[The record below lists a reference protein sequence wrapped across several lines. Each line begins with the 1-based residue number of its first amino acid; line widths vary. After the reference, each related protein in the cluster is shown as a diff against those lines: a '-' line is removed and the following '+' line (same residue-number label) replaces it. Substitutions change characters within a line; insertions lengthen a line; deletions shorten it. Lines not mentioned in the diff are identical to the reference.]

1 MSWEALFDRA
11 AAYDVTVDDVRATLT
26 ERRAASADDP
36 DADEEGGD
44 GR

>member
-1 MSWEALFDRA
+1 MSWGALFDRA
-11 AAYDVTVDDVRATLT
+11 AAYDVTVDDVRATLA
-26 ERRAASADDP
+26 EHRAASAGEP